1 MNCGA
6 NTAEVEDMAKKEYEY
21 DNSFLVEEFNYCL
34 YGEACD
40 EYGFIDDI
48 VTGVCNLDLGGN
60 TRPLSRNFI
69 WTLISNQPVVKTSL
83 VMEATGKSKSH
94 SQKLVA
100 VVRIACRAIEKEI
113 KKLDSAGVKTH
124 KINLEGS

>member
-1 MNCGA
+1 MNHVT
-6 NTAEVEDMAKKEYEY
+6 NTTEMEIMAKKEYEY
-21 DNSFLVEEFNYCL
+21 DNSFLVDEFNYCL

-40 EYGFIDDI
+40 EFGFIDDI

-69 WTLISNQPVVKTSL
+69 WTLVSNQPTIKTSL
-83 VMEATGKSKSH
+83 IMDATGKSRSH

-100 VVRIACRAIEKEI
+100 VVRIACRAIEKEM
-113 KKLDSAGVKTH
+113 KRLVVSDKHHCKGPW
-124 KINLEGS
+124 